1 MLIEISAIVACLVLL
16 GLGVFQ
22 LFLALGY
29 PIGRFAWGGKHNVL
43 PKKLRIG
50 SVISILLYI
59 VFAVF
64 ILSGSGIIDNVT
76 NMQVT
81 NVAIWVLAV
90 YFTLG
95 VLMNSISRS
104 KSERAVMTPT
114 ALVLAICCILI
125 AVNK

>member
-1 MLIEISAIVACLVLL
+1 MLIEVAAIVACVVLL

-29 PIGRFAWGGKHNVL
+29 PIGKFAWGGNHNVL
-43 PKKLRIG
+43 PRKLRIG
-50 SVISILLYI
+50 SVISIFLYI
-59 VFAVF
+59 VFAIF
-64 ILSGSGIIDNVT
+64 ILSESGIVDIVT
-76 NMQVT
+76 NMNVT
-81 NVAIWVLAV
+81 SIAIWVLAA

-95 VLMNSISRS
+95 ALMNGISRS

-125 AVNK
+125 ATN